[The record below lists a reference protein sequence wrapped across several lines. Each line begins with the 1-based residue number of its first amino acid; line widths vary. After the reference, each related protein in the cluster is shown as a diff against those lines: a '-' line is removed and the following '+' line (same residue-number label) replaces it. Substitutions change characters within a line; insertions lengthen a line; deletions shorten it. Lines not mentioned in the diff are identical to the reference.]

1 MDSKQWSPSNSGAN
15 RGRASRRRSAA
26 GARWSAAFSCL
37 GVGAASAWGRGRP
50 AGEARHVSRADEE
63 EERPAAEMSAGD
75 ELRME
80 KARIL
85 SMVWSVTDDAPADG
99 NRQRWGSP
107 FLASCGTVGFCCG
120 VLLHLQLQLRL
131 VCARACR
138 LLVGGCCSAPSC
150 LATGFLKDPCCPRG
164 RRDEEGWG
172 GARGRSGKVPAR
184 TRSEADSRMVAR
196 GRDAKPASDDCVRR
210 P

>member
-50 AGEARHVSRADEE
+50 AAEARHVSRADEE

-85 SMVWSVTDDAPADG
+85 SMVWSVTDD
-99 NRQRWGSP
+99 
-107 FLASCGTVGFCCG
+107 
-120 VLLHLQLQLRL
+120 
-131 VCARACR
+131 
-138 LLVGGCCSAPSC
+138 GGGWKSA
-150 LATGFLKDPCCPRG
+150 
-164 RRDEEGWG
+164 EG
-172 GARGRSGKVPAR
+172 
-184 TRSEADSRMVAR
+184 
-196 GRDAKPASDDCVRR
+196 
-210 P
+210 

>member
-15 RGRASRRRSAA
+15 RGRTSRRRSAG

-37 GVGAASAWGRGRP
+37 GVGAASAAAAAWGRGRP
-50 AGEARHVSRADEE
+50 AAEARHESRADEE

-99 NRQRWGSP
+99 NRQRGRVPLFFFCFVWNCW
-107 FLASCGTVGFCCG
+107 FLLWRALAVAVAVAFG
-120 VLLHLQLQLRL
+120 V
-131 VCARACR
+131 RAR
-138 LLVGGCCSAPSC
+138 LLVAALPPR
-150 LATGFLKDPCCPRG
+150 AWRWGF
-164 RRDEEGWG
+164 
-172 GARGRSGKVPAR
+172 
-184 TRSEADSRMVAR
+184 
-196 GRDAKPASDDCVRR
+196 
-210 P
+210 